1 MTPSLRFARSSLSFG
16 DLYARSLAC
25 YLESMGKT
33 NNAKILYGE
42 NDPEV
47 LTSEAARLS
56 EAGYAVTTATGRKEI
71 QAALAR
77 ERFDLV
83 ILGHTLT
90 RNDRH
95 HLPYMAKKSDEDTR
109 VLVLHFSGHHHAV
122 DKVIDSRDGER
133 VVLEAVAELLALEPV
148 GA

>member
-1 MTPSLRFARSSLSFG
+1 
-16 DLYARSLAC
+16 
-25 YLESMGKT
+25 MGET
-33 NNAKILYGE
+33 NKAKILYGE
-42 NDPEV
+42 NDPDV
-47 LTSEAARLS
+47 LASETAALNK
-56 EAGYAVTTATGRKEI
+56 AGYAVTQAAGRKEI
-71 QAALAR
+71 EAALAR

-95 HLPYMAKKSDEDTR
+95 HLPYMVKKSDEATR

-122 DKVIDSRDGER
+122 DKVLDSRQGER
-133 VVLEAVAELLALEPV
+133 AVLDAIAELLALVPV

>member
-1 MTPSLRFARSSLSFG
+1 MAFRDLCRLDAHCYRS
-16 DLYARSLAC
+16 
-25 YLESMGKT
+25 SMGKT
-33 NNAKILYGE
+33 KNAKILYGE

-47 LTSEAARLS
+47 LASEAARLS
-56 EAGYAVTTATGRKEI
+56 QGGYAVTTAAGRKEI
-71 QAALAR
+71 QAALTR

-95 HLPYMAKKSDEDTR
+95 HLPYMAKKSDEATR

-133 VVLEAVAELLALEPV
+133 AVLDAVAELLALEPV

>member
-1 MTPSLRFARSSLSFG
+1 MS
-16 DLYARSLAC
+16 
-25 YLESMGKT
+25 KT

-42 NDPEV
+42 SDPEV
-47 LTSEAARLS
+47 LASEAATLNK
-56 EAGYAVTTATGRKEI
+56 AGYAVTIAAGRKEVET
-71 QAALAR
+71 ALAR

-95 HLPYMAKKSDEDTR
+95 HLPYMAKKSDEATR
-109 VLVLHFSGHHHAV
+109 VLVLHFSGSHHAV
-122 DKVIDSRDGER
+122 DKALDSREGEKA
-133 VVLEAVAELLALEPV
+133 VLNAIAELLALVPV

>member
-1 MTPSLRFARSSLSFG
+1 
-16 DLYARSLAC
+16 
-25 YLESMGKT
+25 MGKT
-33 NNAKILYGE
+33 NGNAKILYAE

-47 LTSEAARLS
+47 LASETAKLS
-56 EAGYAVTTATGRKEI
+56 KAGYQVTPATGRKEI
-71 QAALAR
+71 EAVLAR
-77 ERFDLV
+77 ERFDLI

-95 HLPYMAKKSDEDTR
+95 HLPYMAKKSDEGTR

-122 DKVIDSRDGER
+122 DKALDSRDGEKA
-133 VVLEAVAELLALEPV
+133 VLDAIAELLALVPV

>member
-1 MTPSLRFARSSLSFG
+1 
-16 DLYARSLAC
+16 
-25 YLESMGKT
+25 MGKS
-33 NNAKILYGE
+33 NKAKILYGE

-47 LTSEAARLS
+47 LASGKVMLNK
-56 EAGYAVTTATGRKEI
+56 AGYAVTQAAGRKEI
-71 QAALAR
+71 EAALAR

-95 HLPYMAKKSDEDTR
+95 HLPYMAKRSDEATR

-122 DKVIDSRDGER
+122 DKVLDSRDGEKA
-133 VVLEAVAELLALEPV
+133 VLGAIAELLALVPTE
-148 GA
+148 A

>member
-1 MTPSLRFARSSLSFG
+1 
-16 DLYARSLAC
+16 
-25 YLESMGKT
+25 MGKT

-47 LTSEAARLS
+47 LASEAATLNK
-56 EAGYAVTTATGRKEI
+56 AGYAVTIAAGRKEVET
-71 QAALAR
+71 ALAR

-95 HLPYMAKKSDEDTR
+95 HLPYMAKRSFAAPR
-109 VLVLHFSGHHHAV
+109 VLVLHASGRHHAV
-122 DKVIDSRDGER
+122 DKSLDSRDGAQA
-133 VVLEAVAELLALEPV
+133 VLEAVAELLALVPA

>member
-1 MTPSLRFARSSLSFG
+1 
-16 DLYARSLAC
+16 
-25 YLESMGKT
+25 MGKT
-33 NNAKILYGE
+33 NRNAKILCGE

-47 LTSEAARLS
+47 LASEAAMLNK
-56 EAGYAVTTATGRKEI
+56 AGYQVTPATGRKEI
-71 QAALAR
+71 EAALAR

-95 HLPYMAKKSDEDTR
+95 HLPYMAKKSNESTR

-122 DKVIDSRDGER
+122 DKALDSRLGEKA
-133 VVLEAVAELLALEPV
+133 VLEAIAELLALTPV

>member
-1 MTPSLRFARSSLSFG
+1 
-16 DLYARSLAC
+16 
-25 YLESMGKT
+25 MGNT
-33 NNAKILYGE
+33 SRNAKILYGE

-47 LTSEAARLS
+47 LGSEAATLRK
-56 EAGYAVTTATGRKEI
+56 AGYQVTPATGRKEI
-71 QAALAR
+71 EVALAR

-95 HLPYMAKKSDEDTR
+95 HLPYMAKKSDEATR

-122 DKVIDSRDGER
+122 DKALDSRLGER
-133 VVLEAVAELLALEPV
+133 AVLDAVADLLALVPAGV
-148 GA
+148 

>member
-1 MTPSLRFARSSLSFG
+1 
-16 DLYARSLAC
+16 
-25 YLESMGKT
+25 MGKI
-33 NNAKILYGE
+33 NKAKILYGE

-47 LTSEAARLS
+47 LASEAAMLNK
-56 EAGYAVTTATGRKEI
+56 AGYQVTQAAGRKEI
-71 QAALAR
+71 EAALAR

-95 HLPYMAKKSDEDTR
+95 HLPYMAKKSDEMTR

-122 DKVIDSRDGER
+122 DKVLDSRQGER
-133 VVLEAVAELLALEPV
+133 ALLAAIAELLALAPV

>member
-1 MTPSLRFARSSLSFG
+1 MS
-16 DLYARSLAC
+16 
-25 YLESMGKT
+25 KT

-47 LTSEAARLS
+47 LATEAAHLKK
-56 EAGYAVTTATGRKEI
+56 AGYAVTPAAGRKEI
-71 QAALAR
+71 EAALAR

-95 HLPYMAKKSDEDTR
+95 HLPYMAKKSDEATR

-122 DKVIDSRDGER
+122 DKALDSRLGEKA
-133 VVLEAVAELLALEPV
+133 VLEAIAELLALVPV
-148 GA
+148 EA

>member
-1 MTPSLRFARSSLSFG
+1 MS
-16 DLYARSLAC
+16 
-25 YLESMGKT
+25 KT

-42 NDPEV
+42 SDPEV
-47 LTSEAARLS
+47 LAFEAATLNK
-56 EAGYAVTTATGRKEI
+56 AGYAVTTAAGRKEVE
-71 QAALAR
+71 AALAR

-95 HLPYMAKKSDEDTR
+95 HLPYMAKKSDEATR
-109 VLVLHFSGHHHAV
+109 VLVLHFSGSHHAV
-122 DKVIDSRDGER
+122 DKALDSREGEKA
-133 VVLEAVAELLALEPV
+133 VLNAIAELLALVPV

>member
-1 MTPSLRFARSSLSFG
+1 MS
-16 DLYARSLAC
+16 
-25 YLESMGKT
+25 KT
-33 NNAKILYGE
+33 SNAKILYGE

-47 LTSEAARLS
+47 LASEAATLNK
-56 EAGYAVTTATGRKEI
+56 AGYAVTIAAGRKEVET
-71 QAALAR
+71 ALAR

-95 HLPYMAKKSDEDTR
+95 HLPYMAQKSDEATR
-109 VLVLHFSGHHHAV
+109 VLVLHFSGSHHAV
-122 DKVIDSRDGER
+122 DKALDSREGEKA
-133 VVLEAVAELLALEPV
+133 VLNAIAELLALVPA

>member
-1 MTPSLRFARSSLSFG
+1 MGNNSRS
-16 DLYARSLAC
+16 
-25 YLESMGKT
+25 
-33 NNAKILYGE
+33 AKILYGE

-47 LTSEAARLS
+47 LASEAATLS
-56 EAGYAVTTATGRKEI
+56 RAGYQVTSATGRKEI
-71 QAALAR
+71 EAALAR

-95 HLPYMAKKSDEDTR
+95 HLPYMAKKSDEATR

-122 DKVIDSRDGER
+122 DKALDSRLGEKA
-133 VVLEAVAELLALEPV
+133 VVEAVAELLALTPV

>member
-1 MTPSLRFARSSLSFG
+1 
-16 DLYARSLAC
+16 
-25 YLESMGKT
+25 MGKT

-47 LTSEAARLS
+47 LASEAARLKQ
-56 EAGYAVTTATGRKEI
+56 AGYAVTTATGRKEI

-95 HLPYMAKKSDEDTR
+95 HLPYMAKKSDEATR

-122 DKVIDSRDGER
+122 DKAIDSRDSER
-133 VVLEAVAELLALEPV
+133 AVLDAVAELLALVPV
-148 GA
+148 GT

>member
-1 MTPSLRFARSSLSFG
+1 MS
-16 DLYARSLAC
+16 
-25 YLESMGKT
+25 KT
-33 NNAKILYGE
+33 SKAKILYGE

-47 LTSEAARLS
+47 LASEAATLNR
-56 EAGYAVTTATGRKEI
+56 AGYAVTTAAGRKEI
-71 QAALAR
+71 EAALAR

-95 HLPYMAKKSDEDTR
+95 HLPYIAKKSDEATR
-109 VLVLHFSGHHHAV
+109 VLVLHFSGSHHAV
-122 DKVIDSRDGER
+122 DKALDSREGEKA
-133 VVLEAVAELLALEPV
+133 VLSAIAELLALVPV